1 MTVKLAP
8 VVLVSLVLAFPAAAR
23 PAAQTSA
30 ASRAGGLALTV
41 RSEQGQ
47 VLSGATVTIHGSVD
61 RKGTS
66 GADGVVILQNMPA
79 GTYRARITRDGYITL
94 DKEVTIRAG
103 SRLTSEGVLSASAE
117 PPPPAP
123 TPAPPPPAPVE
134 PRPTPTST
142 AKPGEARA
150 LSLPVLVEQMLKDPQ
165 PIVEREIGCSVATIS
180 RVILARESITMHR
193 HADADEV
200 LYIVA
205 GEATLTL
212 AEKDQTIG
220 PGWFALVP
228 RGTSHSLVRRGR
240 NPMVV
245 LSVQSGQ
252 PCPKS

>member
-23 PAAQTSA
+23 PAAQTG

-47 VLSGATVTIHGSVD
+47 VLSGATVTVHGSVD

-103 SRLTSEGVLSASAE
+103 SRLTSEGVLSTSAA
-117 PPPPAP
+117 PPPPA
-123 TPAPPPPAPVE
+123 PAPPPPAPVVE

-142 AKPGEARA
+142 AKPGVARA
-150 LSLPVLVEQMLKDPQ
+150 LSLPDLVEQMLKDPQ

-212 AEKDQTIG
+212 TEKDQTIG

-245 LSVQSGQ
+245 LSVQSGE
-252 PCPKS
+252 PCPKF